1 MAQYEDTKMKTE
13 DLQLLHDCR
22 QSLRRIQER
31 LRISATDGP
40 IGKSAGPVICPHG
53 ELEVYCR
60 ECDLNARVKL
70 HDAIALVVME
80 ERERCARIAEQGS
93 GCYPDAP
100 DGEREGSWIA
110 AKIRSGE

>member
-1 MAQYEDTKMKTE
+1 MTE
-13 DLQLLHDCR
+13 KPAK
-22 QSLRRIQER
+22 RIDVAAAIR
-31 LRISATDGP
+31 AVYGKLKGAANV
-40 IGKSAGPVICPHG
+40 GKSAGPVICPHG
-53 ELEVYCR
+53 EVEVYCR
-60 ECDLNARVKL
+60 ECDLKARFAL

-80 ERERCARIAEQGS
+80 ERERCANIAEQGS